1 MSDIDNVLRKF
12 NENAQNERQQYMK
25 LIENTRRDSQAEVN
39 LLSAIITQ
47 LLDKFDTQ
55 GKKVQDVKKENE

>member
-12 NENAQNERQQYMK
+12 NENAQNEREQYMK
-25 LIENTRRDSQAEVN
+25 IIENTRHDSQAEVN

-47 LLDKFDTQ
+47 LLDKFKTQ
-55 GKKVQDVKKENE
+55 KVKKENE

>member
-47 LLDKFDTQ
+47 LLEKFDTQ

>member
-12 NENAQNERQQYMK
+12 NDNAQNERQQYMK

-55 GKKVQDVKKENE
+55 AKKVQDVKKENE

>member
-12 NENAQNERQQYMK
+12 NENAQNERQQYVK